1 MKEKPMPATFCKF
14 VFADEVSKKSVQDAL
29 DCAVFLAE
37 FAFGKARAR
46 LDAAYRVA
54 DDPPCCLID
63 VSTEVGRYIAVE
75 VSDTFTK
82 LRGDRSF
89 EIYQVDQWKI

>member
-46 LDAAYRVA
+46 LDAA
-54 DDPPCCLID
+54 
-63 VSTEVGRYIAVE
+63 
-75 VSDTFTK
+75 
-82 LRGDRSF
+82 
-89 EIYQVDQWKI
+89 

>member
-1 MKEKPMPATFCKF
+1 MPATFCKF
-14 VFADEVSKKSVQDAL
+14 IFAEDVSKTSVESAL

-46 LDAAYRVA
+46 LDAAFRVD
-54 DDPPCCLID
+54 DDPPRCLID

-75 VSDTFTK
+75 VADTFTK

>member
-1 MKEKPMPATFCKF
+1 MPVTFCKF
-14 VFADEVSKKSVQDAL
+14 VFAEDVSKKSVEDAL

-37 FAFGKARAR
+37 FAFGKTRAR
-46 LDAAYRVA
+46 IDAAYKVA
-54 DDPPCCLID
+54 DEPPRCLID

-89 EIYQVDQWKI
+89 EIYQVDQWKL

>member
-1 MKEKPMPATFCKF
+1 MSAKFCKF
-14 VFADEVSKKSVQDAL
+14 VFADDVSKKSVQDAL
-29 DCAVFLAE
+29 DCAVFLSE

-46 LDAAYRVA
+46 LDAAYRLA
-54 DDPPCCLID
+54 DGPPRCLID
-63 VSTEVGRYIAVE
+63 ASTEVGRYIAEE
-75 VSDTFTK
+75 VANTFTK